1 MKHLL
6 IALLVLLPGLALAS
20 DGYGYPADRPW
31 AQMRPAP
38 SGGHV
43 LTWEVSDDADGW
55 RVLAQ
60 RGEVWRT
67 GYLDPGALMETPL
80 SAAQWAPG
88 EWLQICTTWIAAG
101 ISRTSCHTYE
111 RPFVVWLPLLHR

>member
-60 RGEVWRT
+60 
-67 GYLDPGALMETPL
+67 
-80 SAAQWAPG
+80 PG

>member
-31 AQMRPAP
+31 AQMRAGPD
-38 SGGHV
+38 GGHV

-55 RVLAQ
+55 TVRSRGANVLSA
-60 RGEVWRT
+60 
-67 GYLDPGALMETPL
+67 GYLDPGTLEATTLPV
-80 SAAQWAPG
+80 AAYAPG
-88 EWLQICTTWIAAG
+88 DLLEVCASWRTTPPAVQCFDV
-101 ISRTSCHTYE
+101 SRGFT
-111 RPFVVWLPLLHR
+111 VWLAVLHR